1 MNYFDHVN
9 DNRVTNICLQLDNI
23 WVVNLIKFYNFSFL
37 SNSTIKWKTQI
48 MTLST
53 VRTVQKSDLNI
64 IETEAKSILIAHIY
78 VADLILQ

>member
-1 MNYFDHVN
+1 
-9 DNRVTNICLQLDNI
+9 
-23 WVVNLIKFYNFSFL
+23 
-37 SNSTIKWKTQI
+37 